1 LVLKLKKKISGCFR
15 KPLRGAVFCRIR
27 SHISTA
33 YKEGW
38 SVWDALAKAI
48 KGAPRLLEIKQVIA
62 SQELAI

>member
-1 LVLKLKKKISGCFR
+1 
-15 KPLRGAVFCRIR
+15 VFCRIR